1 MIEEKTAGSL
11 FERLISGTQ
20 KISNSEEFRSAIKSS
35 PRDPWLY
42 RLMADFH
49 KRNKSFIEAD
59 KTYRKAYNLFMEQG
73 ESLQGIAALL
83 RSWSIIRPTPHDF
96 RTLHSQLRRKGS
108 HSSAIAECLAKM
120 SYRELTAVLNKSV
133 LVKYPAQHVVRKA
146 GEIDDSLFLVVYGK
160 LVSTAPDDNGP
171 QDGNNA
177 RILKENDFF
186 GDRHPSPDEKSISNL
201 VKTTTEVELLKISKP
216 DLLTLCGEHPDL
228 QIGLKGLQKDLSLND
243 EEKPTKFFR
252 KTSRR
257 KLITTMLLE
266 IFDREPGKFPFVVK
280 CFTSDM
286 SLGGVCVVVDPRY
299 RDLPIAD
306 LVNRKSRLNISLPDE
321 SISLTILGRL
331 AWYKETDLDGEDT
344 YAIGIQFNEMPPRL
358 RGLMIVF
365 ANAMGSMS
373 HQIEAGREKNLRKG
387 SASANQ
393 R

>member
-1 MIEEKTAGSL
+1 MTEEKNIGSV
-11 FERLISGTQ
+11 FEELISGTI
-20 KISNSEEFRSAIKSS
+20 KFSNSDEFRSALKDT

-42 RLMADFH
+42 RLLADLH

-59 KTYRKAYNLFMEQG
+59 KTYRKSYELFMEQG
-73 ESLQGIAALL
+73 KSLQGIAALL
-83 RSWSIIRPTPHDF
+83 RSWSIIRPTAHGF
-96 RTLHSQLRRKGS
+96 RTLHSQLRRKAA

-146 GEIDDSLFLVVYGK
+146 GEIDDSLFIVVYGK
-160 LVSTAPDDNGP
+160 LLSTAPDDNGP
-171 QDGNNA
+171 QSENNA
-177 RILKENDFF
+177 LILKENDFF
-186 GDRHPSPDEKSISNL
+186 GDRHPSATEKSISNL
-201 VKTTTEVELLKISKP
+201 VKTITEVELLKISKA

-228 QIGLKGLQKDLSLND
+228 QIGLKGLQEDLSLED

-280 CFTSDM
+280 CFTSDL
-286 SLGGVCVVVDPRY
+286 SLGGVCVTVDPRY

-306 LVNRKSRLNISLPDE
+306 LVNRKSRLSISLPDE

-331 AWYKETDLDGEDT
+331 AWYKETDFDGEDT

-358 RGLMIVF
+358 RGLLIVF
-365 ANAMGSMS
+365 ANAVGSISRHMEEES
-373 HQIEAGREKNLRKG
+373 EARDR
-387 SASANQ
+387 
-393 R
+393 RR

>member
-1 MIEEKTAGSL
+1 MATENSTNNF
-11 FERLISGTQ
+11 FEQLISGT
-20 KISNSEEFRSAIKSS
+20 KKFSNGEEFRVALKSN

-42 RLMADFH
+42 RLLADFH
-49 KRNKSFIEAD
+49 KHNKSFIEAD
-59 KTYRKAYNLFMEQG
+59 KTYRKAYQLFMEKG
-73 ESLQGIAALL
+73 KSLQGIAALL
-83 RSWSIIRPTPHDF
+83 RSWSIIRPTAHDF
-96 RTLHSQLRRKGS
+96 RTLHSQLRHKDS

-120 SYRELTAVLNKSV
+120 SYRELTAVLQKSV
-133 LVKYPAQHVVRKA
+133 LVKYPAHHVVRKA
-146 GEIDDSLFLVVYGK
+146 GEIDDALFVVVYGK
-160 LVSTAPDDNGP
+160 LISTAPDDNGP
-171 QDGNNA
+171 QDGNNSST
-177 RILKENDFF
+177 LMENDFF
-186 GDRHPSPDEKSISNL
+186 GDRFPSATEKSISNL
-201 VKTTTEVELLKISKP
+201 VKTSTEVELLKISKP

-228 QIGLKGLQKDLSLND
+228 QIGLKGLQEDLSLDD
-243 EEKPTKFFR
+243 EEKPAKFFR

-266 IFDREPGKFPFVVK
+266 IFDREPGKFPVVVK

-306 LVNRKSRLNISLPDE
+306 LVNRNSRLNISLPDE

-373 HQIEAGREKNLRKG
+373 REIEAGKEAKLRK
-387 SASANQ
+387 
-393 R
+393 